1 MKIYSKLSVLALL
14 IVFASSFLVGCQPQ
28 EVTLEVYA
36 GNGTKAQM
44 EEIKTLYEA
53 QNPNITIVYHFAA
66 SKSLEAAMRTLK
78 EGDLYIAGD
87 YDVEKMNKDELLIE
101 IFPVASRITT
111 VVVREGDDLVTS
123 WDDLAK
129 EGVRI
134 TMPNP
139 DLGSGGH
146 AAETAIS
153 NSPLS
158 DEIHANV
165 INFTSSVEVSTDML
179 LSNETDALIRPFF
192 EPTPG
197 VAFITVPEEIAENF
211 HLQIAV
217 TTFTQAEEEALAFAQ
232 FVAGPEGQEVFK
244 ATGYSIVE

>member
-1 MKIYSKLSVLALL
+1 MKSILKTSFLALL
-14 IVFASSFLVGCQPQ
+14 MTSLLISCQTK

-44 EEIKTLYEA
+44 EEIRTLYEA
-53 QNPNITIVYHFAA
+53 QNPNTTIIYHFAA
-66 SKSLEAAMRTLK
+66 SKSLEAAMRTL
-78 EGDLYIAGD
+78 EQGDLYIAGD
-87 YDVEKMNKDELLIE
+87 SDVEKMNKDDLLFE

-111 VVVREGDDLVTS
+111 VVVREGDDIIQS

-139 DLGSGGH
+139 DLGSGGR
-146 AAETAIS
+146 AADKAIS

-158 DEIHANV
+158 DEIHANI
-165 INFTSSVEVSTDML
+165 INFSSSVEDSADML
-179 LSNETDALIRPFF
+179 LSKETDALIRPFF
-192 EPTPG
+192 EPTLG
-197 VAFITVPEEIAENF
+197 IAFIAVPKEFAEDF

-217 TTFTQAEEEALAFAQ
+217 TAFTQAEEEALAFAQ
-232 FVAGPEGQEVFK
+232 FVAGPEGQQIFK
-244 ATGYSIVE
+244 ETGYSIVE